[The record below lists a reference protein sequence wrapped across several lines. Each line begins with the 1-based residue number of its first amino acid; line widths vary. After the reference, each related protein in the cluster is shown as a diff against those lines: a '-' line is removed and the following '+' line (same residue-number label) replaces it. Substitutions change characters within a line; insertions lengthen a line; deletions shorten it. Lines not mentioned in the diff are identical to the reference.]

1 LQALVG
7 ALERARFPY
16 PVAIYPEDVWDLGSV
31 LCADAFDVPEY
42 LVLHAADSL
51 ADVLD
56 PIETDPVL
64 LPCAF
69 DENTSRQKRGS
80 LPTATVWYEPRHKRA
95 RTR

>member
-1 LQALVG
+1 
-7 ALERARFPY
+7 
-16 PVAIYPEDVWDLGSV
+16 
-31 LCADAFDVPEY
+31 
-42 LVLHAADSL
+42 LHAADSL